1 MGMAVYPWTWWEP
14 IFVDDYARVA
24 KTYARGEKEFAK
36 PFIIWECVGFTW
48 GWHMKEDF
56 KQNDVHAYAEYVNK
70 EDQSNWGEHYGIG
83 LAGTLGLHTA
93 LTKSV
98 YVGRE
103 PYGRRILGLI
113 RQNLD
118 VQGFAPWFSAPDLS
132 QATLWNQPVYCGLR
146 NKDGIPPKNVF
157 FGQTVD
163 RTLFIVNSSNENFK
177 DAVAEIALAWADG
190 STLKLCKVPIATI
203 NAWAKITSRVTIPM
217 PKGQGSERG
226 QLRVTVRCGQRE
238 ISRNFHEVFLQ
249 NPAIMATP
257 IASPKTTAVLN
268 CSRKDEV
275 KSIVTILKSLG
286 VQATVVDAQKGELDA
301 FDVLIVPP
309 TLQKMRSEI
318 NESAVMERV
327 RRGARLLILE
337 QSEGALPMLPG
348 YRVTQ
353 PGNTFIDLVIP
364 AHPAFTSLSQAEFD
378 TWECDDLGCAV
389 SYAITPFSL
398 NALAVRG
405 PILARKG
412 VAMAMM
418 EATLDKGRIV
428 ASQFNA
434 CKLWG
439 KDSAATTYLA
449 NLLNYTIGRTMPL
462 YDKAE
467 PLVQRVDRGAVSD
480 VSKLV
485 TIDLRAYANRD
496 FVDRSSEGGA
506 EGWTAQGS
514 ENDLRGIATG
524 RQNVGAIPF
533 DIIDPAKND
542 RRAALILRG
551 NERPNFPEAIQDI
564 QLGGTFTRLFF
575 LHGCAWHPNGEAG
588 RYRFHYADGQTAEM
602 ALTEGVN
609 IGDWWNVRD
618 LPQAWV
624 GMTMP
629 NGVGHTVGLYV
640 AEWKNPRP
648 QVAITSMEFLS
659 ARAGDATNFSS
670 AASSV
675 PFLVAV
681 TGERP

>member
-1 MGMAVYPWTWWEP
+1 
-14 IFVDDYARVA
+14 
-24 KTYARGEKEFAK
+24 
-36 PFIIWECVGFTW
+36 
-48 GWHMKEDF
+48 
-56 KQNDVHAYAEYVNK
+56 
-70 EDQSNWGEHYGIG
+70 
-83 LAGTLGLHTA
+83 
-93 LTKSV
+93 
-98 YVGRE
+98 
-103 PYGRRILGLI
+103 
-113 RQNLD
+113 
-118 VQGFAPWFSAPDLS
+118 
-132 QATLWNQPVYCGLR
+132 
-146 NKDGIPPKNVF
+146 
-157 FGQTVD
+157 
-163 RTLFIVNSSNENFK
+163 
-177 DAVAEIALAWADG
+177 
-190 STLKLCKVPIATI
+190 
-203 NAWAKITSRVTIPM
+203 
-217 PKGQGSERG
+217 
-226 QLRVTVRCGQRE
+226 
-238 ISRNFHEVFLQ
+238 
-249 NPAIMATP
+249 
-257 IASPKTTAVLN
+257 
-268 CSRKDEV
+268 
-275 KSIVTILKSLG
+275 
-286 VQATVVDAQKGELDA
+286 
-301 FDVLIVPP
+301 
-309 TLQKMRSEI
+309 
-318 NESAVMERV
+318 
-327 RRGARLLILE
+327 
-337 QSEGALPMLPG
+337 
-348 YRVTQ
+348 
-353 PGNTFIDLVIP
+353 
-364 AHPAFTSLSQAEFD
+364 
-378 TWECDDLGCAV
+378 
-389 SYAITPFSL
+389 
-398 NALAVRG
+398 
-405 PILARKG
+405 